1 MKNLLKP
8 LAESFSFQLTAAGT
22 DPGILKK
29 YWSRNNNID
38 NFN

>member
-8 LAESFSFQLTAAGT
+8 LAESFSIQLTAAGT

-29 YWSRNNNID
+29 YCSRNNNID